1 MRIVILLF
9 HLGIPAL
16 LCAQEPPGRPPSS
29 ETAQKPAST
38 QPSRQDLAKL
48 EVLANLGDT
57 EAQYQLG
64 RNYLSGNGT
73 GKDPKKAGFWFN
85 KAARNGH
92 IISQRILATMYY
104 NGIGLLQAPA
114 HALKWFRKAA
124 ENGDTVA
131 QIALADMY
139 YRGIGMRRPNMKQ
152 AWRWM
157 MAAAQK
163 GDAMAQYRVG
173 LMLRDGRGTRTNL
186 SRAFLWLHV
195 AALNMSDQGMRLKI
209 VTARDEVGK
218 HMSKRQ
224 LSETKKRSG
233 QFAQKYA
240 GSAAVTTD
248 DL

>member
-1 MRIVILLF
+1 MRIAVLLF

-16 LCAQEPPGRPPSS
+16 LCAQEISGRPPSP
-29 ETAQKPAST
+29 ETTQKLAST
-38 QPSRQDLAKL
+38 QPPRQNLAKL
-48 EVLANLGDT
+48 EVLANLGDA

-64 RNYLSGNGT
+64 RRYLGGNGT
-73 GKDPKKAGFWFN
+73 EKDPKKAGFWFK

-104 NGIGLLQAPA
+104 NGIGLLKAPA

-124 ENGDTVA
+124 ENGDTVS

-173 LMLRDGRGTRTNL
+173 LMLRDGRGTRSNL

-195 AALNMSDQGMRLKI
+195 AALNMPDQEMRLKI

-218 HMSKRQ
+218 HMSEQQ
-224 LSETKKRSG
+224 LSATKKRSE
-233 QFAQKYA
+233 QFAQKHVKKMPVA
-240 GSAAVTTD
+240 Q
-248 DL
+248 L